1 MKLKEIKKTT
11 TVKRELSQA
20 SLDAFQIK
28 HSYVQPG
35 YRLCAD
41 IPMKI
46 MFENTPSVHLTVYR
60 GIFDTIGDSLD
71 SLNMLRMRSG
81 LHLFDYIWLY
91 I

>member
-1 MKLKEIKKTT
+1 MY
-11 TVKRELSQA
+11 
-20 SLDAFQIK
+20 SLGMI
-28 HSYVQPG
+28 
-35 YRLCAD
+35 AD

-46 MFENTPSVHLTVYR
+46 MFENKPSVRFTVQREYL
-60 GIFDTIGDSLD
+60 TIGDSLD